1 MRGTRLRTSCLIS
14 QNELAYHMTTSLSV
28 RNVMSEKLEKIIE
41 NMSAQE
47 AAKKMAAVNTSS
59 LLVIDFNDK
68 PVGIITERD
77 LVRRVVANDAN
88 SKTVV
93 IKEIMSSPIATID
106 ANSSVEAAA
115 DLMMQNQVRHLLVV
129 DDEDV
134 NKPLGIITSTDFTT
148 YLKQGTA

>member
-1 MRGTRLRTSCLIS
+1 
-14 QNELAYHMTTSLSV
+14 MTTSMSV

-47 AAKKMAAVNTSS
+47 AAKKMWAVNTSS
-59 LLVIDFNDK
+59 LLVTDFNDK

-77 LVRRVVANDAN
+77 LVTRVVANDAN

-106 ANSSVEAAA
+106 GNSSVEAAA

-129 DDEDV
+129 NDEDV

-148 YLKQGTA
+148 YLKKETG

>member
-1 MRGTRLRTSCLIS
+1 M
-14 QNELAYHMTTSLSV
+14 SV
-28 RNVMSEKLEKIIE
+28 RNVMSERLEKIVE

-47 AAKKMAAVNTSS
+47 AARKMGAVNTSS
-59 LLVIDFNDK
+59 LLVTDFNDK

-106 ANSSVEAAA
+106 ANSSVETAA

-148 YLKQGTA
+148 YVKQGRG

>member
-1 MRGTRLRTSCLIS
+1 
-14 QNELAYHMTTSLSV
+14 MTTSMSV

-47 AAKKMAAVNTSS
+47 AAKKMDTVNTSS
-59 LLVIDFNDK
+59 LLVTDFNDK

-106 ANSSVEAAA
+106 ANSSVETAA

-129 DDEDV
+129 DNEDV

-148 YLKQGTA
+148 YLKQGGA

>member
-1 MRGTRLRTSCLIS
+1 
-14 QNELAYHMTTSLSV
+14 MTTSMSV

-47 AAKKMAAVNTSS
+47 AAKKMGAVNTSS
-59 LLVIDFNDK
+59 LLVTDFNDK

-148 YLKQGTA
+148 YLKQGTG

>member
-1 MRGTRLRTSCLIS
+1 
-14 QNELAYHMTTSLSV
+14 MTTSMSV

-47 AAKKMAAVNTSS
+47 AAKKMGAVNTSS
-59 LLVIDFNDK
+59 LLVTDFNDK

-77 LVRRVVANDAN
+77 LVRRVVANDAD

-134 NKPLGIITSTDFTT
+134 DKPLGIITSTDFTT
-148 YLKQGTA
+148 YLKQGTG

>member
-1 MRGTRLRTSCLIS
+1 
-14 QNELAYHMTTSLSV
+14 
-28 RNVMSEKLEKIIE
+28 MSEKLEKIIE

-47 AAKKMAAVNTSS
+47 AAKKMDTVNTSS
-59 LLVIDFNDK
+59 LLVTDFNDK

-106 ANSSVEAAA
+106 ANSSVETAA

-129 DDEDV
+129 DNEDV

-148 YLKQGTA
+148 YLKQGGA

>member
-1 MRGTRLRTSCLIS
+1 M
-14 QNELAYHMTTSLSV
+14 SV

-47 AAKKMAAVNTSS
+47 AAKKMGAVNTSS
-59 LLVIDFNDK
+59 LLVTDFNDK

-93 IKEIMSSPIATID
+93 INEIMSSPIATID

-148 YLKQGTA
+148 YLKQGTG

>member
-1 MRGTRLRTSCLIS
+1 
-14 QNELAYHMTTSLSV
+14 MTTSMSV

-47 AAKKMAAVNTSS
+47 AAKKMGTVNTSS
-59 LLVIDFNDK
+59 LLVTDFNDK

-77 LVRRVVANDAN
+77 LVRRVVASDAD

-134 NKPLGIITSTDFTT
+134 DKPLGIITSTDFTT
-148 YLKQGTA
+148 YLKQGTG

>member
-1 MRGTRLRTSCLIS
+1 
-14 QNELAYHMTTSLSV
+14 MTTSMSV

-47 AAKKMAAVNTSS
+47 AAKKMGAVNTSS
-59 LLVIDFNDK
+59 LLVTDFNDK

-134 NKPLGIITSTDFTT
+134 NKPLGIITSTDFAT
-148 YLKQGTA
+148 YIKQGTG

>member
-148 YLKQGTA
+148 YLNQGTG

>member
-1 MRGTRLRTSCLIS
+1 
-14 QNELAYHMTTSLSV
+14 MTTSLSV
-28 RNVMSEKLEKIIE
+28 RNIMSEKLEKIIE

-47 AAKKMAAVNTSS
+47 AAKKMGAVNTSS
-59 LLVIDFNDK
+59 LLVTDFNDK

-88 SKTVV
+88 SKRVL

-148 YLKQGTA
+148 YLKQGTG

>member
-1 MRGTRLRTSCLIS
+1 
-14 QNELAYHMTTSLSV
+14 MTTSMSV
-28 RNVMSEKLEKIIE
+28 RNVMNEKLEKIIE

-47 AAKKMAAVNTSS
+47 AAKKMGAVNTSS
-59 LLVIDFNDK
+59 LLVTDFNDK

-77 LVRRVVANDAN
+77 LVRRVVANDAD

-134 NKPLGIITSTDFTT
+134 DKPLGIITSTDFTT
-148 YLKQGTA
+148 YLKQGTG

>member
-1 MRGTRLRTSCLIS
+1 
-14 QNELAYHMTTSLSV
+14 MTTSLSV

-47 AAKKMAAVNTSS
+47 AAKKMGAVNTSS
-59 LLVIDFNDK
+59 LLVTDFNDR

-88 SKTVV
+88 SKRVL

-148 YLKQGTA
+148 YLKQGTT

>member
-1 MRGTRLRTSCLIS
+1 
-14 QNELAYHMTTSLSV
+14 MTTSMSV

-47 AAKKMAAVNTSS
+47 AAKKMGAVNTSS
-59 LLVIDFNDK
+59 LLVTDFNDK

-115 DLMMQNQVRHLLVV
+115 DLMIQNQVRHLLVV

-148 YLKQGTA
+148 YLKQGTG